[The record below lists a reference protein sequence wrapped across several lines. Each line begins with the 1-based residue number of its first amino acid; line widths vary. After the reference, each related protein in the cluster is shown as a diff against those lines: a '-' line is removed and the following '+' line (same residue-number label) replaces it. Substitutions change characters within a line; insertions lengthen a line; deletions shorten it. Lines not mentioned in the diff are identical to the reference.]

1 MRILSDIPVSLDAGE
16 VLERINIRSKRS
28 DMLNSIRE
36 LIAVVLPVARP
47 KVIYQVCYV
56 DNRTEDS
63 LEVDGVRFTSRVLRN
78 SLDKVGRVF
87 PFVATCG
94 RELDDIDVPSG
105 DCIRCYYLDQIKEMV
120 LEMAVR
126 HLEGH
131 LTGRYELGQISEIG
145 PGSLESWPITQ
156 QKELFSILGNVE
168 EAIGVR
174 LTDES
179 LMVPLKSISGIYF
192 PTETRFESCRLCSRE
207 RCTGRKAPYAPDLA
221 GKYTGA

>member
-1 MRILSDIPVSLDAGE
+1 MRILSEIPVRLDAGR
-16 VLERINIRSKRS
+16 VLERINIRSKRP

-36 LIAVVLPVARP
+36 LIAVVLPVASP
-47 KVIYQVCYV
+47 KVVYQVAYV

-63 LEVDGVRFTSRVLRN
+63 LEVDGVRFTSRVLRD

-94 RELDDIDVPSG
+94 RELDEIDVPAG
-105 DCIRCYYLDQIKEMV
+105 DLIRCYYLDQIKEMV
-120 LEMAVR
+120 LEIAVR
-126 HLEGH
+126 YLEEHLIS
-131 LTGRYELGQISEIG
+131 RYEPGPISEIE
-145 PGSLESWPITQ
+145 PGSVESWPITQ

-174 LTDES
+174 LTDQF

-192 PTETRFESCRLCSRE
+192 PAETRFESCRLCSRE
-207 RCTGRKAPYAPDLA
+207 RCTGRKAPHDDDLA
-221 GKYTGA
+221 GKYTAY